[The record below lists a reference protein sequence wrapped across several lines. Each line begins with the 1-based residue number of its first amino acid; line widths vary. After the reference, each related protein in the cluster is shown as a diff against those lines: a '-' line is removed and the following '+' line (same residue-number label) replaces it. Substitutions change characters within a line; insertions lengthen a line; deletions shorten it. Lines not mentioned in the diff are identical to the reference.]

1 MKSLLCTKN
10 HIQMKYFGDCSSLNF
25 IDKSDL
31 YSLFGNAIDNAI
43 EAVNKTDN
51 KDLRTINLIVR
62 PIHSLVS
69 IRVEN
74 YFSGEIKLDNAGLPI
89 TTKKDKDYHGYGI
102 KSIMYIAKKYNGDV
116 RINVDNENHI
126 FSLSILLPLN

>member
-1 MKSLLCTKN
+1 M
-10 HIQMKYFGDCSSLNF
+10 
-25 IDKSDL
+25 
-31 YSLFGNAIDNAI
+31 
-43 EAVNKTDN
+43 
-51 KDLRTINLIVR
+51 
-62 PIHSLVS
+62 
-69 IRVEN
+69 EN

-102 KSIMYIAKKYNGDV
+102 KSIMYISKKYNGDV